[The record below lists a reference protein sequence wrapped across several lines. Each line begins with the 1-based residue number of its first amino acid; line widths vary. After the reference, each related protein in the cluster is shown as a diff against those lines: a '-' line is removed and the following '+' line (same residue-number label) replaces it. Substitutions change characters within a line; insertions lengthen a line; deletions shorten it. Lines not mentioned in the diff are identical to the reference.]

1 MLEAALKRS
10 KSGLAMLSNNN
21 SRNMAVRKKD
31 MVKKNKDLMKKSK
44 RVTALIKK
52 QDLMEKI
59 GKKEGLLAENMS
71 ESTFLDSSYE
81 GDRDISAGSEEG
93 ESGEDEG
100 NG

>member
-1 MLEAALKRS
+1 
-10 KSGLAMLSNNN
+10 
-21 SRNMAVRKKD
+21 
-31 MVKKNKDLMKKSK
+31 
-44 RVTALIKK
+44 
-52 QDLMEKI
+52 MEKI